1 MFRADEA
8 GYEVLKGTEA
18 SKLPSMLYNEK
29 AYVTSKDY
37 IKRALESPPQ
47 GMEYTVDWLYLR
59 EEGPNLLHRVVGDLM
74 RLLETTSNSA
84 PDEMTQKARGIGDQ
98 LKLTSGALVLLRRS
112 VEYLEERLRLRQ
124 EKRTSTGGEE
134 DPMALEE

>member
-1 MFRADEA
+1 MLMFRADEA

-37 IKRALESPPQ
+37 IKRALETPPQ

-59 EEGPNLLHRVVGDLM
+59 EEGPNLLHRIVSDSM
-74 RLLETTSNSA
+74 RLLETSNSA
-84 PDEMTQKARGIGDQ
+84 SDEQTLKGRGAVG
-98 LKLTSGALVLLRRS
+98 LMNLSSGALVLLRS
-112 VEYLEERLRLRQ
+112 LDYLKERLRLRQ
-124 EKRTSTGGEE
+124 EKMTSPGDEI
-134 DPMALEE
+134 DSMALEE